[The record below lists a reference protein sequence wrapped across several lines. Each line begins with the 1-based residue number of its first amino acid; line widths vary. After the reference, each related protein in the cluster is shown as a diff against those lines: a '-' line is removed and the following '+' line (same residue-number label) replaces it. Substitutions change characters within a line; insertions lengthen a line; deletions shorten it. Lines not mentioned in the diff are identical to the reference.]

1 MNTDDT
7 LDFGPRQYAYE
18 LRQGIWC
25 LGVFDNEHNG
35 AVIGAANMRHHEVVF
50 DRGSRRV
57 GFFPSDCAE
66 MHANRRSSILSGG
79 YALNGCAKGTT
90 SAAPAAAAEAASPPL
105 PPPPSPP
112 PSPPPPSL
120 SLSPSPSPSPPP
132 PPPPPLPVVEAL
144 ASTPSPSPASHRRH
158 PIQPPPSPSPLHRS
172 HPNHPP
178 HSPLHVISTPG
189 TAPLIERHITSALD
203 PRYAA
208 IVEAQAAAATR
219 EATSTDKPANKDKHA
234 GGAGHH

>member
-1 MNTDDT
+1 MNTDDA
-7 LDFGPRQYAYE
+7 LAFGPRQYAYE

-90 SAAPAAAAEAASPPL
+90 SAAPAPAAPAT
-105 PPPPSPP
+105 
-112 PSPPPPSL
+112 
-120 SLSPSPSPSPPP
+120 
-132 PPPPPLPVVEAL
+132 AL
-144 ASTPSPSPASHRRH
+144 APAA
-158 PIQPPPSPSPLHRS
+158 LA
-172 HPNHPP
+172 
-178 HSPLHVISTPG
+178 LALALTLALALAL
-189 TAPLIERHITSALD
+189 AP
-203 PRYAA
+203 
-208 IVEAQAAAATR
+208 AAAALTGSR
-219 EATSTDKPANKDKHA
+219 SARLDAFALAGVPPPASNPPATLAVALTPEPPEPPAA
-234 GGAGHH
+234 

>member
-1 MNTDDT
+1 MNTDET
-7 LDFGPRQYAYE
+7 LAFGPRQYAYE

-90 SAAPAAAAEAASPPL
+90 SAAPAAAAAEAASPPL
-105 PPPPSPP
+105 PP
-112 PSPPPPSL
+112 
-120 SLSPSPSPSPPP
+120 
-132 PPPPPLPVVEAL
+132 L
-144 ASTPSPSPASHRRH
+144 ASTPSPSLASHRRH
-158 PIQPPPSPSPLHRS
+158 PTHPPPSPSPLHRS

-178 HSPLHVISTPG
+178 HSPLHVISAPG
-189 TAPLIERHITSALD
+189 TAPFIERHITSALD